1 MIVETQVGSKG
12 ELFLSKQ
19 IRDSLGLKPGDR
31 IYLEIQEGKLIVR
44 KVPDL
49 RELLKMPRIGKPETP
64 EEIERDL
71 EEMNRSQ
78 YETSSDEKE

>member
-31 IYLEIQEGKLIVR
+31 IYLEVTEGKIIVR

-49 RELLKMPRIGKPETP
+49 IELLKMPRIGKSETP
-64 EEIERDL
+64 EEIERDI
-71 EEMNRSQ
+71 EEMNRFQ
-78 YETSSDEKE
+78 YETSSDDSD